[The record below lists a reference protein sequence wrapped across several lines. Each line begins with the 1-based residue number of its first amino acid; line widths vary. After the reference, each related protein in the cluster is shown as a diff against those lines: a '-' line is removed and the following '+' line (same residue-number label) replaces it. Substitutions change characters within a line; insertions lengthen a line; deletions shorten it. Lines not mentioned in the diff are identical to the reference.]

1 MTTHNHV
8 THAKHMA
15 ARAEH
20 RAHNVL
26 DEAEARIAR
35 LRVKAQVRG
44 RAMLNQVKDRGGEL
58 LEEAQDRGEKALD
71 LSKKWISENPGET
84 IGIAFVAG
92 AIAYA
97 WFSRGDD

>member
-1 MTTHNHV
+1 MT
-8 THAKHMA
+8 

-44 RAMLNQVKDRGGEL
+44 RALLNQAKGRGGEL
-58 LEEAQDRGEKALD
+58 LEDVQDRGQKALD
-71 LSKKWISENPGET
+71 VSKKWISENPGQT
-84 IGIAFVAG
+84 IGIAFAAG

-97 WFSRGDD
+97 WFSRSDD